1 MRKMQNTPRTSTRLL
16 YFLPFAL
23 LALMSTPFSNA
34 VAARPTFVET
44 MCSADFGAG
53 EYVADFGVGEQDQKE
68 PYFPGGMPALM
79 NYLSKNIVYPA
90 QAVSEK
96 IEGRVLLQFVVSKKG
111 RIKDVKVL
119 QSPHPLLDAEA
130 VRVVEGMPRWV
141 PGEVNGKPANIRM
154 NLPVTFKLSK

>member
-1 MRKMQNTPRTSTRLL
+1 MRKTRNTPRTSTRFL
-16 YFLPFAL
+16 YFLPLAL
-23 LALMSTPFSNA
+23 LAFMSTPFSNA
-34 VAARPTFVET
+34 AAARPTSVET

-53 EYVADFGVGEQDQKE
+53 QYVADVGAGEQDRKE
-68 PYFPGGMPALM
+68 PYFPGGVPALM

-119 QSPHPLLDAEA
+119 QGSHPLLDAEA

>member
-1 MRKMQNTPRTSTRLL
+1 MRKTRNTPRTSTSFL
-16 YFLPFAL
+16 YFLPLAL
-23 LALMSTPFSNA
+23 LAFMSTPFSNA
-34 VAARPTFVET
+34 VAAQPTSVEA

-53 EYVADFGVGEQDQKE
+53 EYAADVDAGEQDRKE
-68 PYFPGGMPALM
+68 PYFPGGVPALM

-90 QAVSEK
+90 QAVNEK
-96 IEGRVLLQFVVSKKG
+96 IEGRVLLQFVVTKKG

-130 VRVVEGMPRWV
+130 VRVVEDMPRWV

-154 NLPVTFKLSK
+154 NLPVTFKLAK

>member
-1 MRKMQNTPRTSTRLL
+1 MEKMRNTPRISTRFL

-23 LALMSTPFSNA
+23 LAFMSIPFSNA
-34 VAARPTFVET
+34 DAARPTSVTNF
-44 MCSADFGAG
+44 DAG
-53 EYVADFGVGEQDQKE
+53 EYVADFGTGEQDQKE
-68 PYFPGGMPALM
+68 PSFPGGMPALM